1 MLEPNAIG
9 KGNAT
14 AEAGAEWGNPHQTP
28 RLHVVMMVFVHFWVV
43 LFRVMHFGMV
53 LLSRVVLIVVM
64 VMMMMKPRCEGG
76 RCKHHG

>member
-9 KGNAT
+9 KENAS
-14 AEAGAEWGNPHQTP
+14 AEAGAECGNPHQTP
-28 RLHVVMMVFVHFWVV
+28 RLHVVTMVFVYFWVV

-64 VMMMMKPRCEGG
+64 VMMMKPRCEGG